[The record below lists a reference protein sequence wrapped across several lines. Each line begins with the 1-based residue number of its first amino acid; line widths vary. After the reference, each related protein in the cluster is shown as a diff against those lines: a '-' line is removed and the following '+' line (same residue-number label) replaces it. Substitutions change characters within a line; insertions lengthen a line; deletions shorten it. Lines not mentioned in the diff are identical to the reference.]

1 MGNGLESF
9 ALLEKRTLELGRR
22 YQEVLDERNSLR
34 LKVERQAQK
43 LSELESKVGGQEDL
57 LSAVDAKMVDL
68 LGQID
73 NFLPQEQEQESES
86 KGSGNIQVLPGMH
99 GS

>member
-1 MGNGLESF
+1 MGNELESF
-9 ALLEKRTLELGRR
+9 VLLEKRTLELGRR
-22 YQEVLDERNSLR
+22 YQEVLDERNNLR

-73 NFLPQEQEQESES
+73 NFLPSESEN

>member
-1 MGNGLESF
+1 MENGLANF

-22 YQEVLDERNSLR
+22 YQEVLDERNSLQ
-34 LKVERQAQK
+34 LKVEKQAQK
-43 LSELESKVGGQEDL
+43 LSELESKVGGQEEL
-57 LSAVDAKMVDL
+57 LSAVDAKMVEL

-73 NFLPQEQEQESES
+73 DFLPPEPEIES

-99 GS
+99 ES

>member
-1 MGNGLESF
+1 MENGLANF
-9 ALLEKRTLELGRR
+9 ALLEKRTLELGQR

-34 LKVERQAQK
+34 LKIERQAQK
-43 LSELESKVGGQEDL
+43 LSELEGKVARQEEL
-57 LSAVDAKMVDL
+57 LSAVDTKMADL

-73 NFLPQEQEQESES
+73 NFLPPESES
-86 KGSGNIQVLPGMH
+86 KGSGNIQVLPGMQ

>member
-1 MGNGLESF
+1 MGNGLENF
-9 ALLEKRTLELGRR
+9 ALHEKRTLELGLR

-43 LSELESKVGGQEDL
+43 LSELESEIGGQEEL

-73 NFLPQEQEQESES
+73 DFLPPESES

>member
-1 MGNGLESF
+1 MENGLGSF

-34 LKVERQAQK
+34 LKVERQDQK
-43 LSELESKVGGQEDL
+43 LSELEGKVSGQEDL

-73 NFLPQEQEQESES
+73 NFLPREI

>member
-1 MGNGLESF
+1 MGNELESF

-34 LKVERQAQK
+34 LKVEGQAQK
-43 LSELESKVGGQEDL
+43 LSELEIKLGGQEDL

-73 NFLPQEQEQESES
+73 NFLPQESEN

>member
-22 YQEVLDERNSLR
+22 YQEVLDERNNLR

-73 NFLPQEQEQESES
+73 NFLPSESEN

>member
-1 MGNGLESF
+1 MANF

-43 LSELESKVGGQEDL
+43 LSELESKVGGQAEL
-57 LSAVDAKMVDL
+57 LSAVDAKMVEL

-73 NFLPQEQEQESES
+73 SFLPPESEIES
-86 KGSGNIQVLPGMH
+86 PGSGNIQVLPGMH
-99 GS
+99 ES

>member
-22 YQEVLDERNSLR
+22 YQEVLDERNNLR

-73 NFLPQEQEQESES
+73 NFLPSDSEN